1 MNETFSA
8 DEMAADCIRAFNG
21 VVFSTNEIISFE
33 FHGEKLGGV
42 VKSISTLELA
52 GEQRKGV
59 PVSDLWRDSSAGILM
74 DKTDI
79 TLMKAG
85 DSAIKMKYSAKKAPP
100 NAILASNFK
109 FEDMGIGGLDTE
121 FAEIFRRAFASRVF
135 SPALVEKL
143 GITHVKGLLLHGP
156 PGTGKTLIAR
166 RIGKMLNAREPKIVD
181 GPEILSKYVGA
192 SEENIRKLF
201 ADAEKESKEKGNE
214 SGLHIIIFDELD
226 AIFKQLSLLSI
237 TLNGCSTMPRSV
249 HGTPA
254 LQALS
259 LLCARRPPKGHRLL
273 VIATTSK
280 RALLNELDL
289 FDVFTSNLYV
299 PPISRLSTL
308 ADILEELQ
316 MFRSSNEKHQTF
328 NKLRQAGFEDEDT
341 SSKMHVRI
349 KKLLSTIEM
358 ARKEPENVVDRLTGA
373 LLVIG
378 L

>member
-1 MNETFSA
+1 
-8 DEMAADCIRAFNG
+8 
-21 VVFSTNEIISFE
+21 
-33 FHGEKLGGV
+33 
-42 VKSISTLELA
+42 
-52 GEQRKGV
+52 
-59 PVSDLWRDSSAGILM
+59 M

-100 NAILASNFK
+100 NAIPAPNYK

-121 FAEIFRRAFASRVF
+121 SAEIFRRAFASRVF
-135 SPALVEKL
+135 PPALVEKL
-143 GITHVKGLLLHGP
+143 GITHGKGLLLHGP
-156 PGTGKTLIAR
+156 PGTGKTLIVR
-166 RIGKMLNAREPKIVD
+166 QIGKMLNAREPKRARN
-181 GPEILSKYVGA
+181 PE
-192 SEENIRKLF
+192 
-201 ADAEKESKEKGNE
+201 
-214 SGLHIIIFDELD
+214 
-226 AIFKQLSLLSI
+226 Q
-237 TLNGCSTMPRSV
+237 TMPRSV

-328 NKLRQAGFEDEDT
+328 SKLRQAGFEDEDT

-358 ARKEPENVVDRLTGA
+358 ARQEPENVVDRLTGG